1 MSNVSIFNQEV
12 PDFLRG
18 NEGLNELTKSLAGG
32 GVGAKRISIRGGV
45 FRKIVGGEEV
55 GKLTTREMN
64 VIIVNARKSV
74 SRVFY
79 AGKYNPEEIV
89 PPTCWSNDGD
99 APEAG
104 VEDKQSANCAT
115 CPQNI
120 AGSGDN
126 GSRACRYQRRV
137 AILLEGDTS
146 GDVYQLT
153 IPAKS
158 IFGKGEGN
166 LHPFESYTKYIAGNG
181 RNINQI
187 VTQVSM
193 DLDSDTAKLFFSP
206 VRHITQE
213 EWNVAK
219 EAGDSQ
225 EAKNA
230 ITMTVGQSDG
240 VKKPLVLGGKPLAE
254 EEFETK
260 PVAKAKAVEVEDAD
274 IVEPVKRA
282 TKKAESAA
290 PAAKANLASVISA
303 WSDA

>member
-79 AGKYNPEEIV
+79 AGKYNADEIV
-89 PPTCWSNDGD
+89 PPTCWANDGD
-99 APEAG
+99 APDVSVA
-104 VEDKQSANCAT
+104 DKQSSNCAT
-115 CPQNI
+115 CPQNV
-120 AGSGDN
+120 AGSGE
-126 GSRACRYQRRV
+126 GTSRACRYQRRIAV
-137 AILLEGDTS
+137 VLEGDMS

-153 IPAKS
+153 LPSKS

-193 DLDSDTAKLFFSP
+193 DLDSDTAKLLFSP
-206 VRHITQE
+206 VRHINQE
-213 EWNVAK
+213 EWQVAK
-219 EAGDSQ
+219 EAGDSI

-230 ITMTVGQSDG
+230 ITMTVGQTDG
-240 VKKPLVLGGKPLAE
+240 VKKPLALAGKPLAE

-260 PVAKAKAVEVEDAD
+260 PVAKAKAVEVEDAE
-274 IVEPVKRA
+274 IVEPVKR
-282 TKKAESAA
+282 TNKKADAAA
-290 PAAKANLASVISA
+290 PTAKANLASVISA